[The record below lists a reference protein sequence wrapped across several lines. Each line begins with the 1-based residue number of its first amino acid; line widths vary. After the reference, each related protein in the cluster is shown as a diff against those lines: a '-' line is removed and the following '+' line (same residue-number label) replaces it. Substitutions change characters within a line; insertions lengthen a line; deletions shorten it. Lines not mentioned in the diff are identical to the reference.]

1 VSSHDRL
8 SALDASFLQLER
20 IHTPMHTG
28 ALAVFEG
35 APLRDA
41 DGRLRLAEVRA
52 LVASRLHLI
61 PRFRKRVMTVPMEAG
76 TPVWVDDEHFDL
88 AYHVRSTTLPPPGSR
103 AQLLDAFGRLQT
115 RLLGRDRPLWELWF
129 VDGIEGDHVGL
140 VLKAHHALVDG
151 VSGVDVALALLDFS
165 PEPVVLDAPAWR
177 PRPAPTPGRLL
188 IDSLRERVLAP
199 DTREAARRV
208 SEAVRSIGR
217 VAEGAPVA
225 TRTSLNHP
233 VGRHRR
239 FGLAR
244 VPLEDVKVI
253 RRAFGGTVNDVVLA
267 GVGGGLARLLES
279 RGELT
284 PDLTL
289 QVFCPVSLRDESHR
303 LQLGNR
309 ISAMNVPLAVGEPD
323 PIARLHAV
331 QEATAVRKEREQ
343 AAGAAAILGLG
354 DFLAP
359 PLMGLATRAVHRQR
373 FFNLVCTNIPVPQ
386 APLYCLGARM
396 LEAYPLVP
404 LSANMNL
411 GVAVLSYCG
420 EVHIGLLA
428 DRGRWPDLARLEAGL
443 DASFA
448 ELKKLAEG
456 APAGDAVGS
465 ADGPPATTEP

>member
-1 VSSHDRL
+1 MSSHDRL

-20 IHTPMHTG
+20 AHIPMHTG

-35 APLRDA
+35 EPLHDA

-61 PRFRKRVMTVPMEAG
+61 PRFRKRVMTVPMDAS

-88 AYHVRSTTLPPPGSR
+88 ANHVRSTALPPPGSR
-103 AQLLDAFGRLQT
+103 AQLLDVFERLQA
-115 RLLGRDRPLWELWF
+115 RRLGRDRPLWELWF

-151 VSGVDVALALLDFS
+151 VSGVDVALALLDFT

-177 PRPAPTPGRLL
+177 PRPAPSPGRLL
-188 IDSLRERVLAP
+188 IDSLRERVLEP

-208 SEAVRSIGR
+208 GEAVRSIGR
-217 VAEGAPVA
+217 VADGATVA
-225 TRTSLNHP
+225 TRTSLNHA
-233 VGRHRR
+233 VGRDRR

-244 VPLEDVKVI
+244 VPLDDVKAV

-267 GVGGGLARLLES
+267 GVGGGLARLLEA

-284 PDLTL
+284 PDLSL

-323 PIARLHAV
+323 PVARLHAV
-331 QEATAVRKEREQ
+331 REATAARKERDQ

-359 PLMGLATRAVHRQR
+359 PLMGLATRAVHRQP
-373 FFNLVCTNIPVPQ
+373 FFNLVCTNIPGPD

-411 GVAVLSYCG
+411 GVAILSYCG

-428 DRGRWPDLARLEAGL
+428 DRDRWPDLARLEAGL

-448 ELKKLAEG
+448 ELKKLAET
-456 APAGDAVGS
+456 AETAES
-465 ADGPPATTEP
+465 R